1 MNQAAGVGRRKNR
14 TERRKK
20 AAFRRGGRTA
30 CGLLCAFLA
39 MGTIFAGCGDENR
52 GENELSPAPTSGT
65 AEPGTDKPAPT
76 EPGTDKPAPTEP
88 GADEPAPTEPGADE
102 PAPTEPGTDE
112 PAPTEPGTDE
122 PAPTEPGTDKPAPT
136 EPGTDEPT
144 PTEPGTDK
152 PAPTEPGADEPTPT
166 EPGTDKP
173 APTEP
178 GADESNPAGPLF
190 GGKPENGPAAMR
202 DLTTMEFVHEMGL
215 GINLGNT
222 FESCGFTSTTV
233 TGYETGWGSPVITPK
248 IIEGYAKCGFGV
260 LRIPVAWSNLME
272 EDYTI
277 SEKYLLRVKTV
288 VNSALDSGLHVI
300 LNIHWDGGWWTG
312 FAEADKKEECMT
324 KYTRI
329 WTQLTEAFRDYGDG
343 LMFESLNEEGCWDSL
358 WNRWGGPQ
366 GKTEAFALLNEI
378 NQKFVDI
385 VRASGGNNEQR
396 HLLIA
401 GYGTDI
407 ALTCDELFAMPQDP
421 ANRMAVSVHYYTPST
436 FAILDQDAE
445 WGKMQRDW
453 GTEAEYAEL
462 ARNMDMMKEHYI
474 DKGIPVII
482 GEYGSATKNKEEG
495 AVTRFLTAVCE
506 AGYTRGMCP
515 VLWDITNVFYNR
527 NRAEFYDQ
535 DLLEKLNAVKEL
547 PRAGQ

>member
-20 AAFRRGGRTA
+20 AAFTRGGRTA

-76 EPGTDKPAPTEP
+76 EPG
-88 GADEPAPTEPGADE
+88 ADEP
-102 PAPTEPGTDE
+102 
-112 PAPTEPGTDE
+112 
-122 PAPTEPGTDKPAPT
+122 
-136 EPGTDEPT
+136 
-144 PTEPGTDK
+144 
-152 PAPTEPGADEPTPT
+152 
-166 EPGTDKP
+166 
-173 APTEP
+173 
-178 GADESNPAGPLF
+178 NPAGPLF

-358 WNRWGGPQ
+358 WNRWGGRLSP
-366 GKTEAFALLNEI
+366 
-378 NQKFVDI
+378 
-385 VRASGGNNEQR
+385 
-396 HLLIA
+396 
-401 GYGTDI
+401 
-407 ALTCDELFAMPQDP
+407 C
-421 ANRMAVSVHYYTPST
+421 
-436 FAILDQDAE
+436 
-445 WGKMQRDW
+445 
-453 GTEAEYAEL
+453 
-462 ARNMDMMKEHYI
+462 
-474 DKGIPVII
+474 
-482 GEYGSATKNKEEG
+482 
-495 AVTRFLTAVCE
+495 
-506 AGYTRGMCP
+506 
-515 VLWDITNVFYNR
+515 
-527 NRAEFYDQ
+527 
-535 DLLEKLNAVKEL
+535 
-547 PRAGQ
+547 